1 MSRFIEGQSRTQS
14 TLFPE
19 VLDDYIH
26 EDNPIRAVDMF
37 INSLDLSE
45 LGFARCQPAKTA
57 RPSYSPATMLKIYL
71 YGYLNRIQS
80 SRRLEKETQ
89 RNVELMWLV
98 ERLTPDFKTIADFR
112 RDNGNAIQQ
121 VCKRF
126 VLICR
131 ELNMFTDAIV
141 AIDGTKFKA
150 VNNIA
155 KNYSRGLIKTCIET
169 TEKDIANYLME
180 LDRADRQSRTEDA
193 EKLKG
198 KLAKLQARLV
208 SEKTIQQELET
219 LPDKQISY
227 TDPDSRRVALKHKGV
242 LVGYNI
248 QAAVDTKH
256 HLILAHY
263 VTNNPSDRH
272 QLVPMSQHVQQ
283 ALGKQDITILADRG
297 YDDSTSFKTVHQ
309 AGVTAIVPKIR
320 TSANRKKGL
329 FTKEDFVYNKEKDV
343 YECPGGKDI
352 PFSFVST
359 DKGKPLRAYMSV
371 MTCKGCT
378 MKSRCTTSPAGK
390 RIRRLDDEEDVE
402 RVAQAYK
409 NMPNA
414 MILRHQTVEH
424 PFGTIK
430 QWAGA
435 QQLLTR
441 TLKHVK
447 TEVSLQVLAY
457 NFKRMTNIMGVSGL
471 ISAMKT

>member
-37 INSLDLSE
+37 INSLDLSD
-45 LGFARCQPAKTA
+45 LGFARCQPAKTG

-227 TDPDSRRVALKHKGV
+227 TDPDSRRMALKHKGV

-297 YDDSTSFKTVHQ
+297 YDDSTSFKTVHE

-329 FTKEDFVYNKEKDV
+329 FTKEDFVYKKEKDV
-343 YECPGGKDI
+343 YECPAGKDI

-378 MKSRCTTSPAGK
+378 MVSDHFRPSFPC
-390 RIRRLDDEEDVE
+390 
-402 RVAQAYK
+402 
-409 NMPNA
+409 
-414 MILRHQTVEH
+414 
-424 PFGTIK
+424 
-430 QWAGA
+430 GA
-435 QQLLTR
+435 TP
-441 TLKHVK
+441 
-447 TEVSLQVLAY
+447 
-457 NFKRMTNIMGVSGL
+457 
-471 ISAMKT
+471 